1 MKKHMLLKDFLQEVK
16 KTKNRFLSILLIAGL
31 GVAFLSGI
39 RAASPDMK
47 LSADAFYDESR
58 LMDVRVMGTLGLT
71 EEDVKEVEQLPGV
84 QEAEASYS
92 ADVFCEGEES
102 QQVLKLM
109 ALTEKM
115 NLVTVKEGRLPERS
129 GEIFVD
135 DQFLENQGYEIGD
148 TLTLKS
154 GTESDL
160 EDTLALSQFEI
171 VGAGS
176 SPFYLSLDRGSTSIG
191 NGNVSGF
198 AFIRPED
205 FSLDVYTELYIRA
218 EGTSEEICYSD
229 TYTDRIDVLQER
241 VEAIAGERCE
251 IRYADVKKE
260 AEDQIADGEKQV
272 EDARTQLSDARAQL
286 DEGWQEL
293 TDGKEELEENRQ
305 LLEDGRAQLLEGQQA
320 LKDGKSQ
327 IEASEQQLSQAR
339 EQIASGSG
347 QVTSGREQLSQA
359 TETLTEK
366 QEELVAGR
374 EALEAGK
381 TELEENKK
389 ILQGKQEELE
399 AGKEALA
406 QAENALAE
414 QEEKL
419 SQMAPQIEE
428 ARAAIPVLEQQI
440 TGLEGQIES
449 IKQEI
454 EALPPEDTQQLEQL
468 KEQLAGLEEQKSVLE
483 EQLTG
488 LKARV
493 EAYDQGV
500 SQLAA
505 AREVLEE
512 QKEQLAAAESEL
524 GSGWEA
530 LAQAEEEL
538 SVQEQVL
545 SDGEAQL
552 NAGWAEL
559 AGQEEKLNQSEAA
572 LSLAREQLRQG
583 EGKLAAAR
591 EEIASKEQ
599 LIADSEAEL
608 SDGERALADGEQ
620 KIADSELELQ
630 EGEEE
635 YQDQAGDAE
644 QEIADAE
651 GELADAREA
660 LAELKEPEWYVLDR
674 GSIQTYVEYEQD
686 AMRIDAIGKV
696 FPAIFFLV
704 AALVCLTTMTRMVE
718 ENRTQVGTL
727 KALGYGK
734 TAIAGKYIGYAFSAS
749 LLGGL
754 GGLILGQ
761 KLLPVVIIDA
771 YGILYTNL
779 PRALNPIYG
788 GLSFYSTG
796 IAVAVTTAAALFAC
810 FHELKEVPA
819 QLMRPEAPK
828 NGKRVFLERLGFLWK
843 HLNFTQKSTVRNLIR
858 YKKRF
863 FMTVLG
869 IGGCMGLLL
878 VGFGLKDSIMAIGD
892 RQFGYIRTYSSTLAL
907 EEDAGEAE
915 KSALMER
922 AEQDAQ
928 IEKTMWAYEK
938 TIDMGK
944 GEKEKSSYLTVIED
958 TGKLPDFIALQ
969 DRTTK
974 EKYELDDSGVIVTEK
989 LAKLLDLSEGD
1000 TIWLKEGERDRVE
1013 VTVSHVVENYY
1024 FHYIYMTEGLYEQLY
1039 GETPE
1044 YNEILTVNE
1053 ADDEAFEE
1061 QFQERYMKED
1071 GVLNVS
1077 FISSVS
1083 DRVEDM
1089 LKSMNT
1095 VIYVL
1100 VIAAGLLA
1108 FIVLY
1113 NLNNIN
1119 ISERKRELATLKVLG
1134 FYDREVTGYV
1144 TRENLCLT
1152 LIGCAAGVVIGQ
1164 ILHRYIIVTAEID
1177 LMMFGREINGISYA
1191 ISILLTFLFSV
1202 IVNVFM
1208 HFHLKKV
1215 DMVESMKSVE

>member
-92 ADVFCEGEES
+92 ADVFCEGEDA

-115 NLVTVKEGRLPERS
+115 NLVTVKEGRLPECS

-160 EDTLALSQFEI
+160 EDTLACSQFKI

-198 AFIRPED
+198 AFVRPED

-218 EGTSEEICYSD
+218 EGASEEICYSD
-229 TYTDRIDVLQER
+229 PYTDRIDVLQEQ
-241 VEAIAGERCE
+241 VEAIAGERCK
-251 IRYADVKKE
+251 IRYADVKQE
-260 AEDQIADGEKQV
+260 AEDQIADGERQV

-293 TDGKEELEENRQ
+293 TDGKEDLEENRQ

-320 LKDGKSQ
+320 LEDGKSQ
-327 IEASEQQLSQAR
+327 MAASEQQLSQAR
-339 EQIASGSG
+339 EQIASGSD

-366 QEELVAGR
+366 QEELAAGR

-381 TELEENKK
+381 TALEENRAM
-389 ILQGKQEELE
+389 LQEKQEELD
-399 AGKEALA
+399 AGKEALS
-406 QAENALAE
+406 QAEYALAE

-440 TGLEGQIES
+440 TGLEGQIET

-468 KEQLAGLEEQKSVLE
+468 KEQLAGLEAQKRALE

-488 LKARV
+488 LQARV
-493 EAYDQGV
+493 DAYDQGV

-505 AREVLEE
+505 AREALEE
-512 QKEQLAAAESEL
+512 QKGQLAAAESEL
-524 GSGWEA
+524 DDGWEA
-530 LAQAEEEL
+530 LAQAEAEL
-538 SVQEQVL
+538 SAQEQVL

-552 NAGWAEL
+552 NAGWMEL

-608 SDGERALADGEQ
+608 SDGERALTDGEQ

-635 YQDQAGDAE
+635 YQEQAGEAE
-644 QEIADAE
+644 QKIAEAE
-651 GELADAREA
+651 GKLADAREA

-754 GGLILGQ
+754 GGLVLGQ

-843 HLNFTQKSTVRNLIR
+843 RLNFTQKSTVRNLIR

-915 KSALMER
+915 KTALMER
-922 AEQDAQ
+922 ARQDSQ
-928 IEKTMWAYEK
+928 IEEAMWAYEK
-938 TIDMGK
+938 TIDVGK

-989 LAKLLDLSEGD
+989 LAKLLDLSAGD
-1000 TIWLKEGERDRVE
+1000 TIWLKEGERARVE

-1024 FHYIYMTEGLYEQLY
+1024 FHYIYMTESLYEQLY

-1077 FISSVS
+1077 FISSIS

-1177 LMMFGREINGISYA
+1177 LMMFGREINGISYV

>member
-160 EDTLALSQFEI
+160 EDTLAFSQFEI

-205 FSLDVYTELYIRA
+205 FSLDIYTELYIRA
-218 EGTSEEICYSD
+218 EGASEEICYSD
-229 TYTDRIDVLQER
+229 DYTDRIDVLQEQ

-260 AEDQIADGEKQV
+260 AEDQIADGERQV
-272 EDARTQLSDARAQL
+272 EDARTQLSGARAQL
-286 DEGWQEL
+286 DDGWQEL

-305 LLEDGRAQLLEGQQA
+305 ILSDSRAQLLEGQQA

-339 EQIASGSG
+339 EQITSGSG
-347 QVTSGREQLSQA
+347 QVASGREQLSQA

-366 QEELVAGR
+366 QEELAAGR

-406 QAENALAE
+406 QAENVLAE

-440 TGLEGQIES
+440 TGLESQIEDV
-449 IKQEI
+449 KKEI

-468 KEQLAGLEEQKSVLE
+468 KEQLAGLEEQKSALE

-488 LKARV
+488 LKSRV
-493 EAYDQGV
+493 EAYDQGI

-505 AREVLEE
+505 AREALEE
-512 QKEQLAAAESEL
+512 QKGQLVEAESEL
-524 GSGWEA
+524 DSGWEA
-530 LAQAEEEL
+530 LAQAEAEL
-538 SVQEQVL
+538 SAQEQVL

-552 NAGWAEL
+552 NAGWMEL

-608 SDGERALADGEQ
+608 SDGERALTDGEQ

-635 YQDQAGDAE
+635 YQEQAGEAE
-644 QEIADAE
+644 QKIAEAE
-651 GELADAREA
+651 GKLADAREA

-754 GGLILGQ
+754 GGLVLGQ

-843 HLNFTQKSTVRNLIR
+843 RLNFTQKSTVRNLIR

-915 KSALMER
+915 KTALMER
-922 AEQDAQ
+922 ARQDSQ
-928 IEKTMWAYEK
+928 IEEAMWAYEK
-938 TIDMGK
+938 TIDVGK

-989 LAKLLDLSEGD
+989 LAKLLDLSAGD
-1000 TIWLKEGERDRVE
+1000 TIWLKEGERARVE

-1024 FHYIYMTEGLYEQLY
+1024 FHYIYMTESLYEQLY

-1077 FISSVS
+1077 FIGSIS

-1177 LMMFGREINGISYA
+1177 LMMFGREINGISYV

>member
-84 QEAEASYS
+84 QETEASYS
-92 ADVFCEGEES
+92 ADVFCEGEDA

-115 NLVTVKEGRLPERS
+115 NLVTVKEGRLPECS

-160 EDTLALSQFEI
+160 EDTLACSQFKI

-198 AFIRPED
+198 AFVRPED

-218 EGTSEEICYSD
+218 EGASEEICYSD
-229 TYTDRIDVLQER
+229 PYTDRIDVLQEQ
-241 VEAIAGERCE
+241 VEAIAGERCK
-251 IRYADVKKE
+251 IRYADVKQE
-260 AEDQIADGEKQV
+260 AEDQIADGERQV

-293 TDGKEELEENRQ
+293 TDGKEDLEENRQ

-320 LKDGKSQ
+320 LEDGKSQ
-327 IEASEQQLSQAR
+327 MAASEQQLSQAR
-339 EQIASGSG
+339 EQIASGSD

-366 QEELVAGR
+366 QEELAAGR

-381 TELEENKK
+381 TALEENRAM
-389 ILQGKQEELE
+389 LQEKQEELD
-399 AGKEALA
+399 AGKEALS
-406 QAENALAE
+406 QAEYALAE

-440 TGLEGQIES
+440 TGLEGQIET

-468 KEQLAGLEEQKSVLE
+468 KEQLAGLEAQKRALE

-488 LKARV
+488 LQARV
-493 EAYDQGV
+493 DAYDQGV

-505 AREVLEE
+505 AREALEE
-512 QKEQLAAAESEL
+512 QKGQLAAAESEL
-524 GSGWEA
+524 DDGWEA
-530 LAQAEEEL
+530 LAQAEAEL
-538 SVQEQVL
+538 SAQEQVL

-552 NAGWAEL
+552 NAGWMEL

-608 SDGERALADGEQ
+608 SDGERALTDGEQ

-635 YQDQAGDAE
+635 YQEQAGEAE
-644 QEIADAE
+644 QKIAEAE
-651 GELADAREA
+651 GKLADAREA

-754 GGLILGQ
+754 GGLVLGQ

-843 HLNFTQKSTVRNLIR
+843 RLNFTQKSTVRNLIR

-915 KSALMER
+915 KTALMER
-922 AEQDAQ
+922 ARQDSQ
-928 IEKTMWAYEK
+928 IEEAMWAYEK
-938 TIDMGK
+938 TIDVGK

-989 LAKLLDLSEGD
+989 LAKLLDLSAGD
-1000 TIWLKEGERDRVE
+1000 TIWLKEGERARVE

-1024 FHYIYMTEGLYEQLY
+1024 FHYIYMTESLYEQLY

-1077 FISSVS
+1077 FISSIS

-1177 LMMFGREINGISYA
+1177 LMMFGREINGISYV

>member
-160 EDTLALSQFEI
+160 EDTLAFSQFEI

-205 FSLDVYTELYIRA
+205 FSLDIYTELYIRA
-218 EGTSEEICYSD
+218 EGASEEICYSD
-229 TYTDRIDVLQER
+229 DYTDRIDVLQEQ

-260 AEDQIADGEKQV
+260 AEDQIADGERQV
-272 EDARTQLSDARAQL
+272 EDARTQLSGARAQL
-286 DEGWQEL
+286 DDGWQEL

-305 LLEDGRAQLLEGQQA
+305 ILADSRAQLLEGQQA

-339 EQIASGSG
+339 EQITSGSG
-347 QVTSGREQLSQA
+347 QVASGREQLSQA

-366 QEELVAGR
+366 QEELAAGR

-406 QAENALAE
+406 QAENVLAE

-440 TGLEGQIES
+440 TGLESQIEDV
-449 IKQEI
+449 KKEI

-468 KEQLAGLEEQKSVLE
+468 KEQLAGLEEQKSALE

-488 LKARV
+488 LKSRV
-493 EAYDQGV
+493 EAYDQGI

-505 AREVLEE
+505 AREALEE
-512 QKEQLAAAESEL
+512 QKGQLVEAESEL
-524 GSGWEA
+524 DSGWEA
-530 LAQAEEEL
+530 LAQAEAEL
-538 SVQEQVL
+538 SAQEQVL

-552 NAGWAEL
+552 NAGWMEL

-608 SDGERALADGEQ
+608 SDGEQALAEGEQ

-635 YQDQAGDAE
+635 YQEQAGEAE
-644 QEIADAE
+644 QEIAEAE

-754 GGLILGQ
+754 GGLVLGQ

-819 QLMRPEAPK
+819 QLIRPKAPK
-828 NGKRVFLERLGFLWK
+828 EGKRILLERIPFIWNKLSFLYK
-843 HLNFTQKSTVRNLIR
+843 VSFRNIFR

-863 FMTVLG
+863 LMMVLG
-869 IGGCMGLLL
+869 ISGCTALLL
-878 VGFGLKDSIMAIGD
+878 TGLGVRDSVKNVVDYQFDEIQVFDYSIVFDKNMNENRQSRFTEQSDDYIKDLIFIHQSSSDLVTKSEVKSISLIAADRENFHKFVRLSDEDGDKIAYPKQSEAVICKKLADTYHLKKGSSITLRDENMKEMKVSVSAVCENYVENYIYITPQTFEDGFGYAP
-892 RQFGYIRTYSSTLAL
+892 AV
-907 EEDAGEAE
+907 
-915 KSALMER
+915 KSALVH
-922 AEQDAQ
+922 AE
-928 IEKTMWAYEK
+928 
-938 TIDMGK
+938 
-944 GEKEKSSYLTVIED
+944 
-958 TGKLPDFIALQ
+958 
-969 DRTTK
+969 
-974 EKYELDDSGVIVTEK
+974 DDSRSGVQTSAAKTLNEKGVTTVSVNN
-989 LAKLLDLSEGD
+989 DM
-1000 TIWLKEGERDRVE
+1000 RDRVD
-1013 VTVSHVVENYY
+1013 N
-1024 FHYIYMTEGLYEQLY
+1024 M
-1039 GETPE
+1039 
-1044 YNEILTVNE
+1044 
-1053 ADDEAFEE
+1053 
-1061 QFQERYMKED
+1061 MKSLD
-1071 GVLNVS
+1071 Y
-1077 FISSVS
+1077 
-1083 DRVEDM
+1083 
-1089 LKSMNT
+1089 
-1095 VIYVL
+1095 VIAL
-1100 VIAAGLLA
+1100 VIISAGALA

-1113 NLNNIN
+1113 NLTNIN
-1119 ISERKRELATLKVLG
+1119 ITERVREIATIKVLG
-1134 FYDREVTGYV
+1134 FYPKETSAYV
-1144 TRENLCLT
+1144 FRENFFLT
-1152 LIGCAAGVVIGQ
+1152 
-1164 ILHRYIIVTAEID
+1164 
-1177 LMMFGREINGISYA
+1177 GISA
-1191 ISILLTFLFSV
+1191 LVGLILGKALHAFVMSQIQVDMLSFDVRISTVSYVLAVVLTFVFAAA
-1202 IVNVFM
+1202 VNLAM
-1208 HFHLKKV
+1208 YYKLEKISMTESLKSI
-1215 DMVESMKSVE
+1215 E